1 MSTRFAALLYAA
13 SCAVEARGGEADFT
27 HDLLEAGD
35 LSAFGLHQ
43 CEAAIEGGALV
54 LKSGNGLVHTLY
66 RHGDFALEL
75 EWRARKPAKWDSG
88 IYIRSELPA
97 AGKPWP
103 DRYQINLSEG
113 EEGRLVGTDVRAP
126 RDLIRKGDWNRFV
139 ITARGKELS
148 LEINGKP
155 AWKHAGIEAADGFI
169 GLQSEVPAGG
179 EFEFRNVKVTEYGYA
194 PIFNGKD
201 LSGWRGAKGG
211 YSVENGSLVCRKEG
225 GGNLYTEREYA
236 DFAVRFDFKLEP
248 GGNNGLGIRA
258 PVKGDAIDGDAAYT
272 GMEVQILDDSHA
284 SYKDIQPWQAHGS
297 IYGIAAARRG
307 HLRPAGR
314 WNSEEVICRGRR
326 AKVLLNGA
334 VIVDVDLDEASTPKT
349 LDGKDHPGLKR
360 TKGHLAFLGH
370 GHRVELRNLRV
381 RELGP

>member
-1 MSTRFAALLYAA
+1 MRTWIAL
-13 SCAVEARGGEADFT
+13 CAVSFAVLARGADADFT
-27 HDLLEAGD
+27 HDLLAGGD
-35 LSAFGLHQ
+35 LSAFALHQ
-43 CEAAIEGGALV
+43 CEAVFEGGALV
-54 LKSGNGLVHTLY
+54 LKSGNGLVHTLE
-66 RHGDFALEL
+66 RHGDFVLEL
-75 EWRARKPAKWDSG
+75 EWKARKTSKWDSG
-88 IYIRSELPA
+88 IYVRSELPA
-97 AGKPWP
+97 KGKPWP
-103 DRYQINLSEG
+103 DRYQINLSDG

-139 ITARGKELS
+139 ISARGKELS

-155 AWKHAGIEAADGFI
+155 AWKHMGIEAADGFI
-169 GLQSEVPAGG
+169 GIQSEVPAGG
-179 EFEFRNVKVTEYGYA
+179 EFEFRNVKVTETGFA

-201 LSGWRGAKGG
+201 LSGWRGATGG

-236 DFAVRFDFKLEP
+236 DFSVRFDFKLEP

-258 PVKGDAIDGDAAYT
+258 PLEGDAAYT
-272 GMEVQILDDSHA
+272 GMEVQILDDDHA

-297 IYGIAAARRG
+297 VYGIAAARRG
-307 HLRPAGR
+307 HLRPAGS

-326 AKVLLNGA
+326 VQVLLNGA
-334 VIVDVDLDEASTPKT
+334 TIVDVDLDQASTPKT

-360 TKGHLAFLGH
+360 AKGHIAFLGH

-381 RELGP
+381 RELGS

>member
-1 MSTRFAALLYAA
+1 MNTRIAALLCAA
-13 SCAVEARGGEADFT
+13 SFTGQARGGETDFT
-27 HDLLEAGD
+27 VDLLQGGD

-43 CEAAIEGGALV
+43 CEAAFEGGALV
-54 LKSGNGLVHTLY
+54 LKSGNGLVHTLE
-66 RHGDFALEL
+66 RHGDFVLEL

-88 IYIRSELPA
+88 IYVRSELPA

-103 DRYQINLSEG
+103 DRYQINLSDG
-113 EEGRLVGTDVRAP
+113 EEGRLVGTNVRAP

-139 ITARGKELS
+139 ITARGKDLS

-155 AWKHAGIEAADGFI
+155 AWKHTGIDAPEGFI
-169 GLQSEVPAGG
+169 GIQSEVPAGG
-179 EFEFRNVKVTEYGYA
+179 EFEFRNVKVTETGFA

-201 LSGWRGAKGG
+201 LSGWRGATQG

-225 GGNLYTEREYA
+225 GGNLYTEREYT
-236 DFAVRFDFKLEP
+236 DFSVRFDFKLEP

-258 PVKGDAIDGDAAYT
+258 PLEGDAAYT
-272 GMEVQILDDSHA
+272 GMEVQILDDGHA

-297 IYGIAAARRG
+297 VYGIAPAQRG
-307 HLRPAGR
+307 HLRPAGQ

-326 AKVLLNGA
+326 VKVLLNGA

-360 TKGHLAFLGH
+360 AKGHLAFLGH

-381 RELGP
+381 RELGS

>member
-1 MSTRFAALLYAA
+1 MSTRLAALLCAA
-13 SCAVEARGGEADFT
+13 SFAVEARGGEADFT
-27 HDLLEAGD
+27 HDLLETGD

-54 LKSGNGLVHTLY
+54 LKSGNGLVHTLH
-66 RHGDFALEL
+66 RHGDFVLEL
-75 EWRARKPAKWDSG
+75 EWRARKASKWDSG
-88 IYIRSELPA
+88 IYVRSELPA
-97 AGKPWP
+97 KGKPWP
-103 DRYQINLSEG
+103 DRYQINLSDG
-113 EEGRLVGTDVRAP
+113 EEGRLVGTDVRPP
-126 RDLIRKGDWNRFV
+126 RDLIRRGDWNRFV
-139 ITARGKELS
+139 ISARGKELS

-169 GLQSEVPAGG
+169 GIQSEVPAGG
-179 EFEFRNVKVTEYGYA
+179 EFEFRNVKVTEHGYT

-201 LSGWRGAKGG
+201 LSGWRGATGG
-211 YSVENGSLVCRKEG
+211 YSAEKGSLVCRKEG

-258 PVKGDAIDGDAAYT
+258 PLDGDAAYT
-272 GMEVQILDDSHA
+272 GMEVQILDDAHA

-307 HLRPAGR
+307 HLRPAGQ

-360 TKGHLAFLGH
+360 AKGHLAFLGH
-370 GHRVELRNLRV
+370 GHKVELRNLRV
-381 RELGP
+381 REIGS